1 MNLEKKKLVFL
12 VCLIVILLVS
22 VFSVRELLSNER
34 PQGEEYKILAEQL
47 LNEAREEFENI
58 RGVSVRQVTLE
69 VVNQS

>member
-1 MNLEKKKLVFL
+1 MNLEKKKTVFL

-22 VFSVRELLSNER
+22 VFGVRELLSNER

-58 RGVSVRQVTLE
+58 RAVSYTHLTLPTKRI
-69 VVNQS
+69 V